1 MYVMR
6 RRCNGASQ
14 NKSSVMYP
22 VNLSQL
28 LRRRSTMITYYYL
41 ILQSYVEDMK
51 SYLKREEGQDLIEYA
66 LIAGLLA
73 LAAVTALIAMRGSLQ
88 GIWTNLQSALSD
100 AASQATR

>member
-1 MYVMR
+1 
-6 RRCNGASQ
+6 
-14 NKSSVMYP
+14 MYP

-88 GIWTNLQSALSD
+88 GIWENLKSALSE